1 MYMKRLRAILPW
13 IPLFAISFLSLFF
26 ELAVIRWVSG
36 EVRLF
41 SYFKNLPLLAAFL
54 GLAIGFG
61 LAGKGR
67 DTRSAFAPFLLML
80 ALVII
85 GIGRFSSQNLIYP
98 AHGDDF
104 LWFTGS
110 YSYWISLLLFLGVV
124 LLFFLLI
131 MFVFIPL
138 GQATGEEM
146 SSHKPVPAYI
156 VNILA
161 SLLGVWAFAL
171 VSYLET
177 PPVVWIGLA
186 LIGCGIYFAHRKAF
200 SRTSLLIFVATF
212 ILVAV
217 SGGGAIWSP
226 YQRLDVSEMHLEQ
239 EGGNE
244 PINVGYTLNVQQV
257 FYMNAIDLSPD
268 FLTTVE
274 DELPGL
280 LEMARSYDLPFELLP
295 EGSRV
300 LIVGSGMGN
309 DVAAALRG
317 GVRSVDAVE
326 IDPTIL
332 EFGRQLHPEMPYMDS
347 RVNTVVDDARAY
359 FNESQDEYD
368 AILFGLLD
376 SHTLLS
382 GMSTVRLDSFVYTIE
397 SFEQVRR
404 HLADDGYA
412 VVSFAT
418 SAPWIEERIGRMLG
432 SVFGAEQVYVYDG
445 FFATIFVAGPVSVD
459 QLAATQLV
467 PWQADP
473 DLTDLPITTDDW
485 PYLYLR
491 DRIIPPA
498 YWQALLLIGA
508 AFLLIARRLYPE
520 VMRPNW
526 HFWLLGAAFLLIEFK
541 SITEL
546 ALLFGTTWLVNALAI
561 SGVLIMVLAANLVVL
576 SRSRLDLRLA
586 YILLIACL
594 LVLFLF
600 PLEMLAGLPTAV
612 KYVGSVIL
620 LSLPLFFSGL
630 IFSES
635 LRRSGEVAGP
645 LASNLSGTMV
655 GGILE
660 YGSLIWGIKSLYLI
674 AMAVYIGAFFASR
687 GTKGSRS

>member
-1 MYMKRLRAILPW
+1 MRRLRAISKW
-13 IPLFAISFLSLFF
+13 YPLFAISFLSLFF

-61 LAGKGR
+61 LVGRKG
-67 DTRSAFAPFLLML
+67 DTRSAFAPFLLVL
-80 ALVII
+80 TLVII
-85 GIGRFSSQNLIYP
+85 SVGKYSSGNLIYP
-98 AHGDDF
+98 ARGDDF

-110 YSYWISLLLFLGVV
+110 YLYWIALLLFLGVV

-146 SSHKPVPAYI
+146 SAHKPVPAYI

-177 PPVVWIGLA
+177 PPVIWIGLA
-186 LIGCGIYFAHRKAF
+186 MLGCGLYFTHRKAF
-200 SRTSLLIFVATF
+200 SRLSILLFLVTF
-212 ILVAV
+212 GLVFV
-217 SGGGAIWSP
+217 SGGDAVWSP
-226 YQRLDVSEMHLEQ
+226 YQRLDVSEMHLER
-239 EGGNE
+239 EGGGE
-244 PINVGYTLNVQQV
+244 PVNVGYTLNVQQV
-257 FYMNAIDLSPD
+257 FYMNAIDLSPE
-268 FLTTVE
+268 FLAMLE
-274 DELPGL
+274 NELPGL
-280 LEMARSYDLPFELLP
+280 LEMAASYDLPFQLLP

-317 GVRSVDAVE
+317 GVDSIDAVE

-332 EFGRQLHPEMPYMDS
+332 AFGRQLHPERPYSDP
-347 RVNTVVDDARAY
+347 RVNAVVDDARAY
-359 FNESQDEYD
+359 FNKSQDEYD

-397 SFEQVRR
+397 SFQQVRK

-412 VVSFAT
+412 IVSFAT
-418 SAPWIEERIGRMLG
+418 SAPWIEERIGRMLAE
-432 SVFGAEQVYVYDG
+432 VFGSNDVYVYDG
-445 FFATIFVAGPVSVD
+445 FFATIFVVGPVSAD
-459 QLAATQLV
+459 LLAETQLTR
-467 PWQADP
+467 WQADP
-473 DLTDLPITTDDW
+473 EQNELPITTDDW

-498 YWQALLLIGA
+498 YWQALLLIGVV
-508 AFLLIARRLYPE
+508 FLLIARRLYPDA
-520 VMRPNW
+520 VRPDW

-561 SGVLIMVLAANLVVL
+561 SGVLIMVLAANLVIL
-576 SRSRLDLRLA
+576 SRPRLNLRLA
-586 YILLIACL
+586 YALLFICLILL
-594 LVLFLF
+594 FFF
-600 PLEMLAGLPTAV
+600 PLEILTGLPAATKTIA
-612 KYVGSVIL
+612 SVVL

-635 LRRSGEVAGP
+635 LRRAGEAARP
-645 LASNLSGTMV
+645 LASNLSGTMA

-674 AMAVYIGAFFASR
+674 AMAVYAGAFFVSR
-687 GTKGSRS
+687 RKQ

>member
-1 MYMKRLRAILPW
+1 MRRISKWY
-13 IPLFAISFLSLFF
+13 PLFAISFLSLFF

-36 EVRLF
+36 EIRLF

-61 LAGKGR
+61 LVGRAR
-67 DTRSAFAPFLLML
+67 DTRSAFAPFLLIL
-80 ALVII
+80 TIVIV
-85 GIGRFSSQNLIYP
+85 GVSRFSPGDLIYP
-98 AHGDDF
+98 ARGDDF

-110 YSYWISLLLFLGVV
+110 YSYWIALLLFLGMV

-146 SSHKPVPAYI
+146 STHKPVPAYI

-177 PPVVWIGLA
+177 PPVVWIGISML
-186 LIGCGIYFAHRKAF
+186 GCGIYFAHRRSF
-200 SRTSLLIFVATF
+200 SRLSLILF
-212 ILVAV
+212 LVAFGLV
-217 SGGGAIWSP
+217 LFSGGNAVWSP

-239 EGGNE
+239 EGRGD
-244 PINVGYTLNVQQV
+244 PVQVGYTLNVQQV
-257 FYMNAIDLSPD
+257 FYMNAIDLSPE
-268 FLTTVE
+268 FLSTVE
-274 DELPGL
+274 NELPGL
-280 LEMARSYDLPFELLP
+280 IEMADSYDLPFQLLP
-295 EGSRV
+295 EGSKV

-309 DVAAALRG
+309 DVAAGLRA
-317 GVRSVDAVE
+317 GVGSVDAVE

-332 EFGRQLHPEMPYMDS
+332 EYGMQLHPESPYNDP
-347 RVNTVVDDARAY
+347 RVNAVVDDARAY
-359 FNESQDEYD
+359 FNESPDQYD

-397 SFEQVRR
+397 SFEQVRK
-404 HLADDGYA
+404 HLVDDGYA

-418 SAPWIEERIGRMLG
+418 SAPWIVERIGRMLG
-432 SVFGAEQVYVYDG
+432 EVFGVEDVYFYDG
-445 FFATIFVAGPVSVD
+445 FFATIFVAGPVTAE
-459 QLAATQLV
+459 QLENTGLTQ
-467 PWQADP
+467 WQADP
-473 DLTDLPITTDDW
+473 GQSDLPITTDDW

-498 YWQALLLIGA
+498 YWQALLLIGV
-508 AFLLIARRLYPE
+508 AFLLIARRLYPDA
-520 VMRPNW
+520 VRPDW

-576 SRSRLDLRLA
+576 SRSRLNLRLA
-586 YILLIACL
+586 YALLIICL
-594 LVLFLF
+594 VVLFFF
-600 PLEMLAGLPTAV
+600 PLETLAGLPAAV
-612 KYVGSVIL
+612 KTAGSVIL
-620 LSLPLFFSGL
+620 LSIPLFFSGL

-635 LRRSGEVAGP
+635 LRRAGEAAGP
-645 LASNLSGTMV
+645 LASNLSGTMA

-660 YGSLIWGIKSLYLI
+660 YGSLLWGIKSLYLI
-674 AMAVYIGAFFASR
+674 AIAVYAGAFFSSR
-687 GTKGSRS
+687 RKR

>member
-1 MYMKRLRAILPW
+1 MKRLRAVSQW
-13 IPLFAISFLSLFF
+13 YPLFAISFLSLFF

-61 LAGKGR
+61 LVGR
-67 DTRSAFAPFLLML
+67 DTDTKSAFAPLLL
-80 ALVII
+80 TLTLVII
-85 GIGRFSSQNLIYP
+85 GVGSFSSKNLFYP
-98 AHGDDF
+98 ATGDDF
-104 LWFTGS
+104 LWFTAS
-110 YSYWISLLLFLGVV
+110 SSYWISLILFLGVV

-171 VSYLET
+171 ASYLET
-177 PPVVWIGLA
+177 PPVIWIALA
-186 LIGCGIYFAHRKAF
+186 MIGCGIYFARRKVF
-200 SRTSLLIFVATF
+200 SRLALLLFVVTF
-212 ILVAV
+212 GLVV
-217 SGGGAIWSP
+217 MSGGDAVWSP
-226 YQRLDVSEMHLEQ
+226 YHRLNVSEMHFDQ
-239 EGGNE
+239 EGGGE
-244 PINVGYTLNVQQV
+244 PVKIGYTLNVQQV

-268 FLTTVE
+268 FLATVE
-274 DELPGL
+274 EELPGL
-280 LEMARSYDLPFELLP
+280 VDMASSYDLPFLLVP
-295 EGSRV
+295 EGSQV

-317 GVRSVDAVE
+317 GAASIDAVE

-332 EFGRQLHPEMPYMDS
+332 EYGRQLHPEKPYSDP
-347 RVNTVVDDARAY
+347 RVNAVVDDARAY
-359 FNESQDEYD
+359 FNDSQDEYD
-368 AILFGLLD
+368 VIIFGLLD

-397 SFEQVRR
+397 SFEQVRQ
-404 HLADDGYA
+404 HLAEDGYA

-432 SVFGAEQVYVYDG
+432 SVYGSDNVYVNENV
-445 FFATIFVAGPVSVD
+445 FANIFVAGPVSSD
-459 QLAATQLV
+459 QQSDAKLTR
-467 PWQADP
+467 WQADP
-473 DLTDLPITTDDW
+473 EQNDLPITTDDW

-498 YWQALLLIGA
+498 YWQALLLIGL
-508 AFLLIARRLYPE
+508 AFLWIARRSFPGAI
-520 VMRPNW
+520 RPDW

-561 SGVLIMVLAANLVVL
+561 SGVLIMVLAANLLVL
-576 SRSRLDLRLA
+576 RSSRVNLKLA
-586 YILLIACL
+586 YALLIACL
-594 LVLFLF
+594 LALYFF
-600 PLEMLAGLPTAV
+600 PLAMLGGL
-612 KYVGSVIL
+612 SVPVRIISSVVL
-620 LSLPLFFSGL
+620 LSLPLFFAGL

-635 LRRSGEVAGP
+635 LKRTDEIAGP
-645 LASNLSGTMV
+645 LASNLSGTMA

-674 AMAVYIGAFFASR
+674 AIVVYVGAFFV
-687 GTKGSRS
+687 SRSKKGPAS